1 MIGYIENHIGST
13 QKLLDLIGEFGKVV
27 GYKINTQKLMAF
39 LYINN
44 ELSERETKENILLS
58 TANNKIKYLRINLT
72 KEVKD
77 MYSETTQH

>member
-1 MIGYIENHIGST
+1 MIVYIENHIGPT

-44 ELSERETKENILLS
+44 ELSEREIKKTTPFTIATK
-58 TANNKIKYLRINLT
+58 K
-72 KEVKD
+72 
-77 MYSETTQH
+77 